1 MNKTSPLNI
10 GWNPSLNSTGAGSK
24 QPSEMARIIWESGRN
39 RGSGMVTHSA
49 NDLAL
54 QNTKLS
60 KQIEKWTKTGG
71 YKMQV
76 KINSAKKKINANSIK
91 MAKMRSER
99 RKSFSEEN
107 DDFGANPFAEDGGIP
122 DYKDPSLRLGG
133 IAGQPLE
140 TVNRSSTSNRN
151 DYFLNPEAYDGD
163 ALGGS
168 LQSPSS
174 NFDPATTNAAA
185 NMFFGSG
192 SAAFGSEA
200 LTGSSNNIAWQQNYT
215 PTTPP
220 LGGEEDDMNDT
231 LTS

>member
-10 GWNPSLNSTGAGSK
+10 GWNPSQNNTGAGSK
-24 QPSEMARIIWESGRN
+24 QPSEMDKIAFESGRN
-39 RGSGMVTHSA
+39 RGSGMITHSA
-49 NDLAL
+49 NDLAI

-60 KQIEKWTKTGG
+60 EQIEKWTRTGG

-76 KINSAKKKINANSIK
+76 KINSAKKKINANSIQ

-122 DYKDPSLRLGG
+122 DYKDPSLGLGG
-133 IAGQPLE
+133 IAGRPLE
-140 TVNRSSTSNRN
+140 TIDRSSTSNRN
-151 DYFLNPEAYDGD
+151 DYHLNPEAY
-163 ALGGS
+163 AAT

-174 NFDPATTNAAA
+174 TFDPSTTDAAA
-185 NMFFGSG
+185 NMFFGN
-192 SAAFGSEA
+192 SAGAFGSEA
-200 LTGSSNNIAWQQNYT
+200 LTGSSNNMAWQQNYT
-215 PTTPP
+215 PTPPP
-220 LGGEEDDMNDT
+220 LGGEENDINDT

>member
-24 QPSEMARIIWESGRN
+24 QPSEMDKIAFESGRN
-39 RGSGMVTHSA
+39 RGSGMITHSA
-49 NDLAL
+49 NDLAI

-60 KQIEKWTKTGG
+60 EQIEKWTRTGG

-76 KINSAKKKINANSIK
+76 KINSAKKKINANSIQ

-122 DYKDPSLRLGG
+122 DYKDPSLALGG
-133 IAGQPLE
+133 VAGQPLE
-140 TVNRSSTSNRN
+140 TINRSSTSNRN
-151 DYFLNPEAYDGD
+151 DYHLNPEAYT
-163 ALGGS
+163 AT

-174 NFDPATTNAAA
+174 TFDPATTDAAA
-185 NMFFGSG
+185 NMFFGN
-192 SAAFGSEA
+192 SAGAFGSEA
-200 LTGSSNNIAWQQNYT
+200 LTGSSNNTAWQQNYT
-215 PTTPP
+215 STTPP
-220 LGGEEDDMNDT
+220 LGGGEDDMNDT